1 MAKDADG
8 ATPHAGASARDRS
21 ATSTSASS
29 SLAHVPR
36 GANVVDLGWRASSAV
51 LPRSAKPIENVGG
64 ASLVALQATVLSE
77 RERVRTAAASA
88 SGRSAVFTGDGAEIR
103 AASRGKRKLT
113 RDDVGVGGSNAG
125 VRDRAARDVEEK
137 IDKSSRGVHDAL
149 TRKAALYDRLSKG
162 ETALPNDDA
171 YDVDFAAKSYED
183 GDSGADGAE
192 FIRRG
197 DMMSEDMHR
206 ELERRDWERTLDAE
220 EREAELAAE
229 RRSMI
234 FEIERGTERAR
245 DSIEEAKRA
254 KAEAESKKRDAIKAA
269 FLQKQLAKLKKRKAA
284 NT

>member
-8 ATPHAGASARDRS
+8 ATPRAGGGARDRS
-21 ATSTSASS
+21 VTSTSTSS

-113 RDDVGVGGSNAG
+113 RDDVGGSNAG
-125 VRDRAARDVEEK
+125 VRDRAARDVEGK

-183 GDSGADGAE
+183 GGSGADGAE
-192 FIRRG
+192 CIRRG
-197 DMMSEDMHR
+197 DMMSENMRR

-254 KAEAESKKRDAIKAA
+254 KAEAESKKRDAIKVA

>member
-1 MAKDADG
+1 MAKDAAGG
-8 ATPHAGASARDRS
+8 ATPRAGSSARNGS
-21 ATSTSASS
+21 ATSTSSS
-29 SLAHVPR
+29 FAHVPR

-77 RERVRTAAASA
+77 RERVRTVAANA

-113 RDDVGVGGSNAG
+113 RDDDSGGGSNAG
-125 VRDRAARDVEEK
+125 VRDRAARDLEGK

-162 ETALPNDDA
+162 ETEIPHDDA

-183 GDSGADGAE
+183 ALGADGAE
-192 FIRRG
+192 FIRHG
-197 DMMSEDMHR
+197 DMMSEDMRR
-206 ELERRDWERTLDAE
+206 ELERRDWERVLDAE

-254 KAEAESKKRDAIKAA
+254 KAEAESKKRDVIKAA
-269 FLQKQLAKLKKRKAA
+269 FLQKQLAKLKKRKA
-284 NT
+284 NM

>member
-1 MAKDADG
+1 M
-8 ATPHAGASARDRS
+8 
-21 ATSTSASS
+21 
-29 SLAHVPR
+29 
-36 GANVVDLGWRASSAV
+36 
-51 LPRSAKPIENVGG
+51 
-64 ASLVALQATVLSE
+64 
-77 RERVRTAAASA
+77 
-88 SGRSAVFTGDGAEIR
+88 FTGDGAEIR

-113 RDDVGVGGSNAG
+113 RVDDVGGSNAG
-125 VRDRAARDVEEK
+125 VRDRAARDVEGK
-137 IDKSSRGVHDAL
+137 IDKSSRGVLDAL

-162 ETALPNDDA
+162 ETELPNDDA

-183 GDSGADGAE
+183 GGSGADGAE
-192 FIRRG
+192 CIRRG
-197 DMMSEDMHR
+197 DMMSEHMRR

>member
-1 MAKDADG
+1 M
-8 ATPHAGASARDRS
+8 
-21 ATSTSASS
+21 
-29 SLAHVPR
+29 
-36 GANVVDLGWRASSAV
+36 GWRASSAV

-88 SGRSAVFTGDGAEIR
+88 SGRSAVFTGDGEEIR

-113 RDDVGVGGSNAG
+113 RDDDVGVGGSNAG
-125 VRDRAARDVEEK
+125 VRDRAARDVEGK

-149 TRKAALYDRLSKG
+149 MRKAALYERLSKG

-183 GDSGADGAE
+183 GGSGADGAE

-197 DMMSEDMHR
+197 DMMSEDMRR